1 MVLRDLEEEV
11 VVVVEGISPLC
22 EVFGKVCV
30 VRGGDGGGAAGAGA
44 VRRVGELRGGG
55 GRWGW
60 CRRSRSRSG
69 AVAAAAAG
77 AAGGGCH
84 GRAAAAA
91 VAGRTPRWPPGAASG
106 CGRWGA
112 AHRRRGPRWTPPPAA
127 PARTAV
133 TSLSSFL
140 KMS

>member
-55 GRWGW
+55 EGEVG
-60 CRRSRSRSG
+60 
-69 AVAAAAAG
+69 V
-77 AAGGGCH
+77 
-84 GRAAAAA
+84 
-91 VAGRTPRWPPGAASG
+91 VPPQPEPQ
-106 CGRWGA
+106 RE
-112 AHRRRGPRWTPPPAA
+112 P
-127 PARTAV
+127 
-133 TSLSSFL
+133 
-140 KMS
+140 